1 MLSES
6 LCYAQG
12 RLSSKLAKIDL
23 GSLGISEY
31 QQRYLSSYFR
41 NLDGILQVYGRILL
55 LATEEIQYPLR
66 DFVLVDY
73 GGGSGLLS
81 FLALEAGIG
90 TVIYNDIYDVSCEDA
105 RKLGQ
110 ALHLPLSRIVCGD
123 VDELVSYLRKEK
135 INVNAIVSYDVI
147 EHIYDIKHHFE
158 TLGSLPRTFVVVYA
172 SSANS
177 KNPLIVRR
185 LRKKQIEAEYIT
197 RERTWG
203 HKERDTLEA
212 YFAVRK
218 KIIAAYAP
226 ELSPAEIEHLARATR
241 GLRQGDIEKCVDEY
255 RQRGTISYQIAD
267 PTNTCDPYTGN
278 WCEHLIDFGWLER
291 TVRNAGFCQVKMFA
305 GLHLL
310 SGSSLKQVLKIT
322 SNLVIKLVGNRAI
335 FAAPYYIL
343 YAEKPLDRGPLER
356 L

>member
-1 MLSES
+1 MIDNKRGDMLSES
-6 LCYAQG
+6 LRFARR
-12 RLSSKLAKIDL
+12 RLSSKLAQIDL

-31 QQRYLSSYFR
+31 QQRYLAGYIR
-41 NLDGILQVYGRILL
+41 NLEGVLQVYGRIIS
-55 LATEEIQYPLR
+55 LAVRESQCPLS

-90 TVIYNDIYDVSCEDA
+90 NVIYNDIYDVSCDDA
-105 RKLGQ
+105 AKLGQ
-110 ALHLPLSRIVCGD
+110 ALNLPLPRIVCGD

-135 INVNAIVSYDVI
+135 INVNAIVSYDVL
-147 EHIYDIKHHFE
+147 EHIYDIERHFE
-158 TLGSLPRTFVVVYA
+158 TLGALPGAFVVVYG

-212 YFAVRK
+212 YFLVRK
-218 KIIAAYAP
+218 RIIASYAP

-241 GLRQGDIEKCVDEY
+241 GLRQDDIEKCIDEY
-255 RQRGTISYQIAD
+255 RQKRTISYQIAD

-291 TVRNAGFCQVKMFA
+291 TVRNAGFYQVKILAGFYTLTGSLPKQILKMVCNVMIRFA
-305 GLHLL
+305 RNKGLFV
-310 SGSSLKQVLKIT
+310 S
-322 SNLVIKLVGNRAI
+322 
-335 FAAPYYIL
+335 PYYIL
-343 YAEKPLDRGPLER
+343 YAKK
-356 L
+356 

>member
-6 LCYAQG
+6 LRSARR
-12 RLSSKLAKIDL
+12 RLSSKLAQIDL

-31 QQRYLSSYFR
+31 QQRYLAGHLR
-41 NLDGILQVYGRILL
+41 NLEGILQVYGRIIS
-55 LATEEIQYPLR
+55 LAVKESQCPLG

-81 FLALEAGIG
+81 FLALEAGISN
-90 TVIYNDIYDVSCEDA
+90 VIYNDIYDVSCDDA

-110 ALHLPLSRIVCGD
+110 ALNLPLPRIVCGD
-123 VDELVSYLRKEK
+123 VDELVSYLQKEK
-135 INVNAIVSYDVI
+135 IKVNGIVSYDVI

-158 TLGSLPRTFVVVYA
+158 TLGSLEGAFVVVYA

-197 RERTWG
+197 RERIWG

-212 YFAVRK
+212 YFSVRK
-218 KIIAAYAP
+218 RIIAAYAP

-255 RQRGTISYQIAD
+255 RQMGTISYQIAD

-278 WCEHLIDFGWLER
+278 WCEHLIDFGWL
-291 TVRNAGFCQVKMFA
+291 K
-305 GLHLL
+305 
-310 SGSSLKQVLKIT
+310 SIVLKSGFYRVEILPGYYSLT
-322 SNLVIKLVGNRAI
+322 GPLLKRIVKVVANVVIRLSKNKAI
-335 FAAPYYIL
+335 FVAPHYIL
-343 YAEKPLDRGPLER
+343 CAKK
-356 L
+356 